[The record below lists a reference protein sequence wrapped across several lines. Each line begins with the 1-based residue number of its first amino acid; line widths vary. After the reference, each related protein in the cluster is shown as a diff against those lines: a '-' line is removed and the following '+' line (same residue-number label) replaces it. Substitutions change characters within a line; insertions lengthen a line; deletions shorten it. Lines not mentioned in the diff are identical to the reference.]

1 VIWPPSPSL
10 FLIFFDLM
18 HSIKFEE
25 GIMKNGRERERERR
39 RREGEREQERETF
52 SRLSASVAAMTYI
65 RGEYFSI

>member
-1 VIWPPSPSL
+1 
-10 FLIFFDLM
+10 
-18 HSIKFEE
+18 
-25 GIMKNGRERERERR
+25 MKNGRERERERR